1 MVVGRSVVMGGRRRE
16 VVTMVTGVVVTVAVG
31 GWRHLLA
38 GKVTHGHFGMVKVV
52 PLRAV
57 AMAIGVVGVSPDGA
71 TVVLR
76 RGCDVGPAVE
86 GVVEGFVVR
95 GNPAFRSTDV
105 VRVYVRGAVVVVG
118 VRRRHRMGLVT
129 PVTCLN
135 CLRIKC
141 NVNVGHV

>member
-1 MVVGRSVVMGGRRRE
+1 MVVSCPVVMRGRRRE

-38 GKVTHGHFGMVKVV
+38 GQVTHGHLGVIEVV

-57 AMAIGVVGVSPDGA
+57 AMAIGVVGASPDGA

-105 VRVYVRGAVVVVG
+105 VRVDA
-118 VRRRHRMGLVT
+118 
-129 PVTCLN
+129 
-135 CLRIKC
+135 
-141 NVNVGHV
+141 

>member
-1 MVVGRSVVMGGRRRE
+1 MVVGRPMVMRWWRRE

-38 GKVTHGHFGMVKVV
+38 GKVTHGHLGVVKVV

-57 AMAIGVVGVSPDGA
+57 AMAIGVVGASPDGA

-105 VRVYVRGAVVVVG
+105 VRVDARGSVVVVG

-129 PVTCLN
+129 PVTC
-135 CLRIKC
+135 
-141 NVNVGHV
+141 